1 MSNDR
6 PSDRVHTNDSPPDLN
21 LLAAFAENRLAAG
34 ERARVIEHVSR
45 CVNCR
50 ETVAALVREGSTA
63 GAGSR
68 SIMRR
73 PAAWLALAAAVL
85 LAIGLTARFRPLR
98 VEPPQSAAISAP
110 RSISAPATTDVP
122 TSTPA
127 ATSPPPPAAPTSE
140 GLLARRSGQRI
151 VGGKTFHLV
160 AGEWIDSGYDRL
172 ADLPVVQVAT
182 PAERAALLARL
193 PALKPYAALGNRVVV
208 VVDAVVYR
216 FDVPLPDSRQ

>member
-1 MSNDR
+1 
-6 PSDRVHTNDSPPDLN
+6 
-21 LLAAFAENRLAAG
+21 
-34 ERARVIEHVSR
+34 HVSR

-73 PAAWLALAAAVL
+73 PAASLALAAAVL

-127 ATSPPPPAAPTSE
+127 ATSPRPPAVPTSE

-160 AGEWIDSGYDRL
+160 AGEWIDAAYDRMVGL
-172 ADLPVVQVAT
+172 QVLEVSTEADRSALPV
-182 PAERAALLARL
+182 RM
-193 PALKPYAALGNRVVV
+193 PAL
-208 VVDAVVYR
+208 
-216 FDVPLPDSRQ
+216 

>member
-1 MSNDR
+1 MND
-6 PSDRVHTNDSPPDLN
+6 PIKP
-21 LLAAFAENRLAAG
+21 LLAAKTAAPLLTIIWLFPSD
-34 ERARVIEHVSR
+34 EPTSR
-45 CVNCR
+45 SS
-50 ETVAALVREGSTA
+50 ALVHTD
-63 GAGSR
+63 
-68 SIMRR
+68 
-73 PAAWLALAAAVL
+73 PAPVTNARLL

-127 ATSPPPPAAPTSE
+127 ATSPPSPAAPTSE